1 MRFTRSLAIGFL
13 VLAILPAFSDSGRA
27 QENGLRILQT
37 GDDSR
42 GWEAVGRLNLGD
54 RGFCTGALI
63 AEDLVLTAA
72 HCLFDKE
79 TGVTIEASTIQ
90 FLAGWRNGRAAAYR
104 GVRQAL
110 AHPEYVYGGRDS
122 VERVPFDVA
131 LLQLDQP
138 IRLPSVKPYATDAR
152 PRTGDEVGVVS
163 YAQDRADAPSLQ
175 QVCHVLGR
183 QSTQRAGV
191 VLKSAGDA
199 FDTLVLSCDVDFG
212 SSGAP
217 VFSLRD
223 GTLRIVSVIS
233 AKAEV
238 EGRKVSLGTPLA
250 DHVDF
255 LRTKLAEGGSRLRPG
270 SVRVLSGG
278 SGGKFVQP

>member
-1 MRFTRSLAIGFL
+1 MAFAALVGPVMGLVGAGF
-13 VLAILPAFSDSGRA
+13 A
-27 QENGLRILQT
+27 QDKGLRSLQT

-79 TGVTIEASTIQ
+79 TGVSIDATTIQ

-104 GVRQAL
+104 GVSKVL

-122 VERVPFDVA
+122 VQRVPYDVA

-138 IRLPSVKPYATDAR
+138 IRLPSIRPYATDTR

-183 QSTQRAGV
+183 QSMLRAGV
-191 VLKSAGDA
+191 APKPGTVA
-199 FDTLVLSCDVDFG
+199 DTLVLSCDVDFG

-223 GTLRIVSVIS
+223 GALRIVSVIS

-238 EGRKVSLGTPLA
+238 DGQKVSLGTPLA

-255 LRTKLAEGGSRLRPG
+255 LRTKLAESGSRLRPAN
-270 SVRVLSGG
+270 VRVLSGG
-278 SGGKFVQP
+278 AGGKFVQP